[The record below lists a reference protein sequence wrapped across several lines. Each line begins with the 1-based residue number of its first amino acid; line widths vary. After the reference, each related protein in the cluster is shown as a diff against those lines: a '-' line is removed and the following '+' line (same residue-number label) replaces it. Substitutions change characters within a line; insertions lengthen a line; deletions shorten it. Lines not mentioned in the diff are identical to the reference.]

1 QHSRRFEHPLD
12 CSEYVSISAHSP
24 YPACIN
30 NAGWNKRDG
39 YYENNINTGFY
50 ISRFCERKR
59 GVESFKYISRL
70 KIAIDI

>member
-1 QHSRRFEHPLD
+1 MSTFRYLHTVHVQ
-12 CSEYVSISAHSP
+12 
-24 YPACIN
+24 PACIN

-50 ISRFCERKR
+50 ISRFWERKR
-59 GVESFKYISRL
+59 GVESFKYIIRL